1 MASPTLQ
8 QSGILVLPGGAKAV
22 IRSEPAK
29 ALMRL
34 VERVASSPAAVLIQ
48 GETGTGKEFVARAV
62 HLLSNRGQKPW
73 IDINCAALPEHLIES
88 ELFGHEKG
96 AFSGADSAKAGLFE
110 LANGGTLF
118 LDEIGELDLRVQGKL
133 LRVLDHVPYY
143 RLGGTKKIPVDVRVI
158 AATNRDLRAAAED
171 GKFRSDLFFRLSQIQ
186 LLVPPLRERV
196 EDIEEISQ
204 QVLENCRPGTQVS
217 LEASQILRS
226 YSWPGNIR
234 ELKNLI
240 VSVAA
245 LLEPTSKTIHPQ
257 DLPKNLQTGIADLP
271 GEEISGGD
279 LDSMERVMIERALK
293 ENGGHQAAA
302 ADALGISRRT
312 LSRKI
317 KAYQLEGASMRP
329 GGSLGFLNLEQYRYF
344 RAAIDQPVLIR
355 SSSGEEVRV
364 ESVNISSSGI
374 GVRKMKE
381 PQNFGGIVDV
391 ELNFIDSEQKMKLK
405 GKLTWADAQGN
416 AGIRFVGV
424 PRKSQQLIDEWIEKK
439 RSEEGWTRGV

>member
-8 QSGILVLPGGAKAV
+8 HSGILVLPGGAKAV
-22 IRSEPAK
+22 MRSEPAK

-48 GETGTGKEFVARAV
+48 GETGTGKEFIAHAV
-62 HLLSNRGQKPW
+62 HLLSKRGHKPW

-96 AFSGADSAKAGLFE
+96 AFSGADNAKAGLFE

-204 QVLENCRPGTQVS
+204 QVLENCRPGTQIS

-234 ELKNLI
+234 ELKNLV

-245 LLEPTSKTIHPQ
+245 LLEPTSKTIHSQ
-257 DLPKNLQTGIADLP
+257 DLPKNLQTGIANLP
-271 GEEISGGD
+271 GEEIPTGD

-317 KAYQLEGASMRP
+317 KAYQLEGTSMRA
-329 GGSLGFLNLEQYRYF
+329 GSLGFLNLEQYRYF

-355 SSSGEEVRV
+355 SSAGEEVRA
-364 ESVNISSSGI
+364 ESVNISSTGI

-381 PQNFGGIVDV
+381 PQNFGGMLDV
-391 ELNFIDSEQKMKLK
+391 ELDFIDSNQKMKLK

-416 AGIRFVGV
+416 AGIRFVSV
-424 PRKSQQLIDEWIEKK
+424 PRKTQQLIDEWIEKK